1 MQVPA
6 CSYPSTNNPDISFFF
21 FTLPRAGN
29 IVKFEGFVWRLRG
42 FLIGEIRIY
51 HEDAKFSLF
60 SPESRAQIL
69 IVIEDDRTTMFE
81 KNRRGQASYPRLLKR
96 DCGPSA
102 LVFAQPETL
111 SHSHAGK
118 STR

>member
-60 SPESRAQIL
+60 FSRIAST
-69 IVIEDDRTTMFE
+69 DF
-81 KNRRGQASYPRLLKR
+81 NRNRARSNN
-96 DCGPSA
+96 D
-102 LVFAQPETL
+102 V
-111 SHSHAGK
+111 
-118 STR
+118 